1 MWQELS
7 QCWDTGASKTKGA
20 LPSWGSYTV
29 QGAGTPREGGRG
41 KEGWMGRGLETVID
55 QEDKGEDQAQRG
67 SGAAPQLPYSAYSA
81 QLEAHMAVEI

>member
-1 MWQELS
+1 
-7 QCWDTGASKTKGA
+7 
-20 LPSWGSYTV
+20 
-29 QGAGTPREGGRG
+29 
-41 KEGWMGRGLETVID
+41 MGRGLETVID